1 MACKGLFSKLGHSTT
16 NINADEVSTDVY
28 TYGIGCINANLAS
41 CSANCNDL
49 TKSLTACYSCLAQ
62 SSTCPPVNCRGQ
74 PTGDCVTDPTGAC
87 CPQATQGCCPYAQE
101 AFECGTCVSKKGG
114 QTADDFAACLKDTGM
129 SRTTLIIII
138 VCTVV
143 GVIIVIAAI
152 TIAIKVK
159 RNEQA
164 RNRLERELPTTTD
177 PNVIARLNA
186 ANIQS
191 SELQSVADKLAIA
204 SRQARAPSAQAPTR
218 VSAPSAQTQSTDD
231 EEFI

>member
-1 MACKGLFSKLGHSTT
+1 
-16 NINADEVSTDVY
+16 
-28 TYGIGCINANLAS
+28 
-41 CSANCNDL
+41 
-49 TKSLTACYSCLAQ
+49 
-62 SSTCPPVNCRGQ
+62 
-74 PTGDCVTDPTGAC
+74 
-87 CPQATQGCCPYAQE
+87 
-101 AFECGTCVSKKGG
+101 
-114 QTADDFAACLKDTGM
+114 M

-204 SRQARAPSAQAPTR
+204 SRQARAPSAQAQQAQSPSPT
-218 VSAPSAQTQSTDD
+218 VDD